1 MFKWIVIAAVT
12 AAIVWLAARSLK
24 RLGERE
30 REQSARTPA
39 SPPEAQKLPAP
50 PHPGTVSDA
59 GSAADATVV
68 ASESTTRTEV
78 PTPDIE
84 AMAADLDAVYERSA
98 HPQLLESNPIFQR
111 AVALLADRTLPLDIA
126 INYCIGA
133 NQPLAAA
140 ALEAMAQRT
149 DSDAAVARMIDHL
162 YYTNAWNAYF
172 LLRFVRTHAQGPVVG
187 AVLVQAREWWADNVI
202 LPPVLADFIA
212 ARVASGETPD
222 LFSALQTR
230 APDDLDDFERLLRK
244 MPQQVA
250 PQLLDDLRRWRSSR
264 VDLGVLRSVGVVW
277 GEEQLKPRTLLDDRL
292 RALVESALDA
302 IQGHKS
308 VMVAGDVGTGK
319 TAFIRALAADLM
331 DSGWIFFQ
339 ATGSE
344 VLAGQSYIGQLE
356 ERVRQLLASL
366 GTARR
371 VLWYVPQFHELLYVG
386 RHSQSP
392 IGLLDLLL
400 PAMDSGQLCIVG
412 ELRTV
417 ALERLLQLRPRLRY
431 ACARVDLAPASEAET
446 LELGRQ
452 LIAIE
457 YTPSRLSMTSDT
469 LREAFH
475 LARHYL
481 HSMEAPGHLLNL
493 LRQARESVLNSG
505 QGGEVGRDVLLAT
518 VAQITG
524 LPRMVLDERAGL
536 DANGL
541 RQFFQTRVMGQ
552 PEAVTCLVDRI
563 AMLKAGLTDP
573 HRPVGV
579 FLFAGPTGTGKTEVA
594 KVLAEFLFGSAERMI
609 RLDMSEF
616 QDPFSI
622 GRLIG
627 QTSDMSDSDALV
639 HRIRRQPFSVVL
651 LDEFEK
657 AHPRVWDLF
666 LQVFDD
672 ARLTDALGNVAD
684 FRHSIIILTSNLG
697 AAEHK
702 GGSLGFTNAQ
712 GDFTPAQVMRTVGAT
727 FRPEFVNR
735 IDRVVVFR
743 PLSRTVMRDILRKE
757 LREIMQRR
765 GFRHRDWAVEWE
777 ESALEFLLQKGFTPD
792 MGARP
797 LRRAIDE
804 YVLAPIA
811 MTIVENRFP
820 EGDQFLFVRA
830 AHDALEVEF
839 VDPDAPAQPA
849 APPMERPADLS
860 YPPLMLSA
868 TGGEKERAF
877 LEQGCA
883 ALEQRLTDAQW
894 TQAKQQLLD
903 AMKRSGFWNDDA
915 RFATLAQ
922 VENMDS
928 IEAGFAT
935 AQSLLRRLGGRSGR
949 GAPASI
955 VSNLAQLLY
964 LLEHALEDRAHGRS
978 RDVYVGIDAVATD
991 GAAPLTAAWKLQ
1003 VARMY
1008 QEWATRRR
1016 MRWET
1021 LTSRSPRAAV
1031 LLSVSGFGAHGILT
1045 REVGVHVLEIPDA
1058 KGGFDRHS
1066 VRVRVAPQP
1075 LVPARGDA
1083 DPGEVASRALDA
1095 CEGNLNAIVRRYR
1108 RDPSPLVRDAVAGWR
1123 SGRIDQVLDGDFDL
1137 MANEDAPRES

>member
-1 MFKWIVIAAVT
+1 MLKWIVIAAVT
-12 AAIVWLAARSLK
+12 AAIVYLAIRSLK
-24 RLGERE
+24 RMGERE
-30 REQSARTPA
+30 RAQSAAHAANKTIDAPLL
-39 SPPEAQKLPAP
+39 PE
-50 PHPGTVSDA
+50 GSDA
-59 GSAADATVV
+59 ERAAEGVSTPDPDPGDASSASGAP
-68 ASESTTRTEV
+68 S
-78 PTPDIE
+78 PDIE
-84 AMAADLDAVYERSA
+84 AIAAALDPVYERSA
-98 HPQLLESNPIFQR
+98 HPQLLESHPTFQQ
-111 AVALLADRTLPLDIA
+111 AVAMLADAKLPLDTV

-140 ALEAMAQRT
+140 ALEAMVHRA
-149 DSDAAVARMIDHL
+149 DSAPAVSRIIDHL

-172 LLRFVRTHAQGPVVG
+172 LLRFVRSHAQSPVIG
-187 AVLVQAREWWADNVI
+187 SVLVQARDWWPDNVI
-202 LPPVLADFIA
+202 LPPVLADFIV
-212 ARVASGETPD
+212 ARLDKGEEPD
-222 LFSALQTR
+222 LFLALQTR

-244 MPQQVA
+244 MPPQVS
-250 PQLLDDLRRWRSSR
+250 PRLLDDLRRWRGSN
-264 VDLGVLRSVGVVW
+264 VDLDFLRSVGLVW
-277 GEEQLKPRTLLDDRL
+277 GEEQLHPRTVLDDRL
-292 RALVESALDA
+292 RAQAQSALDA
-302 IQGHKS
+302 IQAGKS
-308 VMVAGDVGTGK
+308 IMVTGDAGTGK
-319 TAFIRALAADLM
+319 TAFVRALAADLM
-331 DSGWIFFQ
+331 DQGWTFFQ
-339 ATGSE
+339 ASGSE
-344 VLAGQSYIGQLE
+344 VNAGQSYIGALE
-356 ERVRQLLASL
+356 ERVRQLLANL
-366 GTARR
+366 GTGRR

-400 PAMDSGQLCIVG
+400 PAMDAGQVCIVG
-412 ELRTV
+412 ELRTI

-431 ACARVDLAPASEAET
+431 ACARVDLAPASESET
-446 LELGRQ
+446 LRLARQ
-452 LIAIE
+452 LIDQD
-457 YTPSRLSMTSDT
+457 YTPSHLSMTPEA
-469 LREAFH
+469 LREAFQ

-493 LRQARESVLNSG
+493 LRQARESVLKSG
-505 QGGEVGRDVLLAT
+505 QGGAVERDVLLDT

-541 RQFFQTRVMGQ
+541 RQFFETRVMGQ
-552 PEAVTCLVDRI
+552 PEAVSCLVDRI

-573 HRPVGV
+573 DRPVGV

-616 QDPFSI
+616 QDPHTI

-627 QTSDMSDSDALV
+627 QSSDMSDSDALV

-702 GGSLGFTNAQ
+702 GGSLGFVNAQ
-712 GDFTPAQVMRTVGAT
+712 GVFTPAQVLRTVGTT

-757 LREIMQRR
+757 LREILQRR

-849 APPMERPADLS
+849 APVERAANLS

-868 TGGEKERAF
+868 SGSEKERAF
-877 LEQGCA
+877 LEQGCQ
-883 ALEQRLTDAQW
+883 ALERQLTDALW
-894 TQAKQQLLD
+894 NEAKQQLLD
-903 AMKRSGFWNDDA
+903 AMKRPSFWNDDA

-949 GAPASI
+949 AAPASI

-964 LLEHALEDRAHGRS
+964 LLGHALEDRARGRS
-978 RDVYVGIDAVATD
+978 RDVYLGIDAVAAD
-991 GAAPLTAAWKLQ
+991 GSSPRSAAWKLEI
-1003 VARMY
+1003 ARMY
-1008 QEWATRRR
+1008 QGWATKRR

-1021 LTSRSPRAAV
+1021 LNSRNPRAAV
-1031 LLSVSGFGAHGILT
+1031 LMSVSGFGAHGILA
-1045 REVGVHVLEIPDA
+1045 REIGVHVLEIPDA
-1058 KGGFDRHS
+1058 QGGFDRHS
-1066 VRVRVAPQP
+1066 VRVRVAPQA

-1083 DPGEVASRALDA
+1083 DPGELASRALEGCD
-1095 CEGNLNAIVRRYR
+1095 GNLNAIVRRYR
-1108 RDPSPLVRDAVAGWR
+1108 RDPSPLVRDAVSGWR
-1123 SGRIDQVLDGDFDL
+1123 TGRIDQVLDGDFDL
-1137 MANEDAPRES
+1137 MMNEEAPRDA

>member
-1 MFKWIVIAAVT
+1 MLKWIVIAAVT
-12 AAIVWLAARSLK
+12 AAIVYLAARSLK
-24 RLGERE
+24 RMGERD
-30 REQSARTPA
+30 RAQSASRTGDETFDA
-39 SPPEAQKLPAP
+39 AKLP
-50 PHPGTVSDA
+50 DA
-59 GSAADATVV
+59 TAGDSASAADADFAADEVV
-68 ASESTTRTEV
+68 RVSIG
-78 PTPDIE
+78 PLPDIE
-84 AMAADLDAVYERSA
+84 SIATALDPIYERSA
-98 HPQLLESNPIFQR
+98 HPQLLEDNPTFQQ
-111 AVALLADRTLPLDIA
+111 AVAMLADPKLPLDTV
-126 INYCIGA
+126 INYGIGA

-140 ALEAMAQRT
+140 ALAAMARRA
-149 DSDAAVARMIDHL
+149 DGAPAVARMIDHL

-172 LLRFVRTHAQGPVVG
+172 LLRYVQTHAQTPVVG
-187 AVLVQAREWWADNVI
+187 AVLVQARDWWADNVI
-202 LPPVLADFIA
+202 LPPVLTDFVAERA
-212 ARVASGETPD
+212 AKDEEVD
-222 LFSALQTR
+222 LFLALHAR
-230 APDDLDDFERLLRK
+230 APEDLDSFERLLRK
-244 MPQQVA
+244 MPPQIA
-250 PQLLDDLRRWRSSR
+250 PQLLDDLRRWRASR
-264 VDLGVLRSVGVVW
+264 VDLGVLRSVGLVW
-277 GEEQLKPRTLLDDRL
+277 GAEQLLPQPLLNERL
-292 RALVESALDA
+292 RALIETALDG
-302 IQGHKS
+302 IHERKS
-308 VMVAGDVGTGK
+308 VMIAGDVGTGK

-331 DSGWIFFQ
+331 DRGWIFFQ
-339 ATGSE
+339 ASGSE

-400 PAMDSGQLCIVG
+400 PAMDAGQVCIIG

-431 ACARVDLAPASEAET
+431 ACTRVDLAPANDAET
-446 LELGRQ
+446 LQLGEQ
-452 LIAIE
+452 LIAHE
-457 YTPSRLSMTSDT
+457 YAPSQLSMTPEA

-493 LRQARESVLNSG
+493 LRQARESALKSG
-505 QGGEVGRDVLLAT
+505 NGGDVGRDVLLAT
-518 VAQITG
+518 VARITG

-541 RQFFQTRVMGQ
+541 RQFFETRVMGQ
-552 PEAVTCLVDRI
+552 PEAVSCLVDRI

-573 HRPVGV
+573 DRPVGV

-616 QDPFSI
+616 QDPLST

-627 QTSDMSDSDALV
+627 QSSDMSDSDALV

-702 GGSLGFTNAQ
+702 SGSLGFVNAQ
-712 GDFTPAQVMRTVGAT
+712 GIFTPAQVLRTVGAT

-839 VDPDAPAQPA
+839 VDPDAPAQPV
-849 APPMERPADLS
+849 APVERAVDLS
-860 YPPLMLSA
+860 YPPLLLSA
-868 TGGEKERAF
+868 TGSDKERSF
-877 LEQGCA
+877 LQHGCE
-883 ALEQRLTDAQW
+883 ALERHLSDAQW
-894 TQAKQQLLD
+894 TDAKQHLLD
-903 AMKRSGFWNDDA
+903 AMKHPGFWNDDT

-935 AQSLLRRLGGRSGR
+935 AQSLLRRLGARSGR
-949 GAPASI
+949 SAPASI

-978 RDVYVGIDAVATD
+978 RDVYIGIDAVATD
-991 GAAPLTAAWKLQ
+991 GASARTAAWKLEIT
-1003 VARMY
+1003 RMY
-1008 QEWATRRR
+1008 QAWATRRR

-1021 LTSRSPRAAV
+1021 LTSRTPRAAV
-1031 LLSVSGFGAHGILT
+1031 LLSVSGFGAHGILA
-1045 REVGVHVLEIPDA
+1045 REIGVHVLEIPDA
-1058 KGGFDRHS
+1058 EGGFDRHS
-1066 VRVRVAPQP
+1066 VRVRVVPQP
-1075 LVPARGDA
+1075 LVPTRGDA
-1083 DPGEVASRALDA
+1083 DAGEVASRALDA

-1123 SGRIDQVLDGDFDL
+1123 SGRIDQVLDGNFDL
-1137 MANEDAPRES
+1137 MANEDAPRAA